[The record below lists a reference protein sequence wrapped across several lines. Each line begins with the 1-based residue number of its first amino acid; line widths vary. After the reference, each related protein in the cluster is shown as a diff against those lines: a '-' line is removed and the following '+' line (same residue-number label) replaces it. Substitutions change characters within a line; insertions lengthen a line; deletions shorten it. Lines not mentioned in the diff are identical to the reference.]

1 VLERVLMSQ
10 KSESFQHL
18 AHMGYDSQKGFS
30 SVGVDPTWKALLEQL
45 SMKGI
50 SAKDIQ
56 ENEQFIKDFVEQSG
70 GIEAVSFLISLQGR
84 AES

>member
-1 VLERVLMSQ
+1 
-10 KSESFQHL
+10 
-18 AHMGYDSQKGFS
+18 MGYDSQKGFS

-56 ENEQFIKDFVEQSG
+56 ENEQFIKDFVQQSG
-70 GIEAVSFLISLQGR
+70 GIEAVSLHSILISHLDAMDQGR
-84 AES
+84 GQG